1 MTTPDDTR
9 SSRYEST
16 EAASTAICIS
26 SHCASLTLTFFFRLL
41 GNCVIYLDARRRF
54 QRAQRFI
61 ASNHNLVAWLQSLG
75 NFNVRHT
82 ADASF
87 DGAKNRFLTVHH
99 EHALHLFLLGITRR
113 RRGRRCKRNAGVA
126 VLARVLSRLFQVLAR
141 PHSQRLYRNGHNVF
155 LLSGLYFCRG
165 GKSGTQI
172 VWGSS
177 ERDHYLEIL
186 SFLGTC
192 CALSG
197 GKPGAAQRSLRTN
210 FGYLAFEYFTC
221 DGVDG
226 DIGILPGS
234 NVYDVRFID
243 FHFRRNHGHVRQ
255 SHQKTSIRIL

>member
-9 SSRYEST
+9 SWRNEST

-41 GNCVIYLDARRRF
+41 GNCVIYLDARCWF

-61 ASNHNLVAWLQSLG
+61 AANHDLIAWLQPLG
-75 NFNVRHT
+75 DFNVRHT

-87 DGAKNRFLTVHH
+87 DGPKNRFLTVHYK
-99 EHALHLFLLGITRR
+99 HALHFFLFGITWSG
-113 RRGRRCKRNAGVA
+113 RRGRGEGNAGVS
-126 VLARVLSRLFQVLAR
+126 VLTGVLSRLFQVLAR
-141 PHSQRLYRNGHNVF
+141 PHSQRLNRNGHNVF
-155 LLSGLYFCRG
+155 LLGGLYFCRG

-186 SFLGTC
+186 SFLGAC

-197 GKPGAAQRSLRTN
+197 SKPGAAQRS
-210 FGYLAFEYFTC
+210 
-221 DGVDG
+221 
-226 DIGILPGS
+226 
-234 NVYDVRFID
+234 
-243 FHFRRNHGHVRQ
+243 
-255 SHQKTSIRIL
+255 